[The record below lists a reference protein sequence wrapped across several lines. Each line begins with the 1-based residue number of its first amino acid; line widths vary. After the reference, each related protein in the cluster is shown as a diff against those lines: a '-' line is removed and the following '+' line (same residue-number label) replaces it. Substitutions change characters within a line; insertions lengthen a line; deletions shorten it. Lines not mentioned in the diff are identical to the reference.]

1 MYRTSLPSSPPR
13 NHEMPRAS
21 SCGAAD
27 KLVTI
32 LGTGSG
38 VAEVVTTLVLVP
50 SALVTET
57 EKL

>member
-1 MYRTSLPSSPPR
+1 
-13 NHEMPRAS
+13 MPRAS

-27 KLVTI
+27 KLVTT